1 MNKISLIGRL
11 GRDPEVK
18 QTANGKAVATF
29 TLAVDRRFKN
39 ASGQKEADWI
49 NIVAW
54 DKSAELIGKFVKK
67 GDQIGI
73 VGRLQIRNYDG
84 TDGQKKYVTEVICEE
99 FDFISSQGQKQE
111 NFAPKVTIEEVTLA
125 TEDDDEIPF

>member
-18 QTANGKAVATF
+18 QTANGKSVATF

-39 ASGQKEADWI
+39 ASGQKEADWV

-54 DKSAELIGKFVKK
+54 DKSAELISQYVKK

-99 FDFISSQGQKQE
+99 FDFISAKGARQE
-111 NFAPKVTIEEVTLA
+111 NFSPKVKIEEVDLSVD
-125 TEDDDEIPF
+125 EDEIPF

>member
-18 QTANGKAVATF
+18 QTANGKSVATF

-39 ASGQKEADWI
+39 ASGQKEADWV

-54 DKSAELIGKFVKK
+54 DKSAELISQYVKK

-73 VGRLQIRNYDG
+73 VGRLQIQNYDG
-84 TDGQKKYVTEVICEE
+84 TDGQKKYVTQVICEE
-99 FDFISSQGQKQE
+99 FDFISSKGARQE
-111 NFAPKVTIEEVTLA
+111 NFSPKVKIEEVDLSVD
-125 TEDDDEIPF
+125 EDEIPF

>member
-18 QTANGKAVATF
+18 QTTNGKAVATF

-39 ASGQKEADWI
+39 ASGQKEADWV

-54 DKSAELIGKFVKK
+54 DKSAELIGQYVKK
-67 GDQIGI
+67 GDQIGVI
-73 VGRLQIRNYDG
+73 GRLQIRNYDG

-99 FDFISSQGQKQE
+99 FDFISNPGGKQE
-111 NFAPKVTIEEVTLA
+111 SFAPKVRIEEVDLA
-125 TEDDDEIPF
+125 DADDSDIPF

>member
-18 QTANGKAVATF
+18 QTTNGKAVATF

-39 ASGQKEADWI
+39 ASGQKEADWV

-54 DKSAELIGKFVKK
+54 DKSAELIGQYVKK
-67 GDQIGI
+67 GDQIGV

-84 TDGQKKYVTEVICEE
+84 TDGQKRYVTEVICEE
-99 FDFISSQGQKQE
+99 FDFISNQGQKQE
-111 NFAPKVTIEEVTLA
+111 NFAPKVTIEETNFNDVS
-125 TEDDDEIPF
+125 EDEIPF